1 MFGIDCYLGTKNGLR
16 YYASTTNTRYMSLS
30 RYALRQIKTLILNE
44 VEQEK
49 FLQMSYIRDWDI
61 PVTDEVNLKSLPR
74 PFLFPLIVLQIN
86 QISYIRAF
94 GSFNRQDNLRNE
106 FGGILM
112 LGRPLQINVT
122 QSTPWRKLML
132 PGVF

>member
-1 MFGIDCYLGTKNGLR
+1 
-16 YYASTTNTRYMSLS
+16 MSLS

-74 PFLFPLIVLQIN
+74 PFLFFKSRTSGAGNFLRKDKICEADVPVKVIQEIRGHKDIQTTLDSTTN
-86 QISYIRAF
+86 QPDF
-94 GSFNRQDNLRNE
+94 VHTCFRQ
-106 FGGILM
+106 F
-112 LGRPLQINVT
+112 
-122 QSTPWRKLML
+122 QSAEQPA
-132 PGVF
+132 